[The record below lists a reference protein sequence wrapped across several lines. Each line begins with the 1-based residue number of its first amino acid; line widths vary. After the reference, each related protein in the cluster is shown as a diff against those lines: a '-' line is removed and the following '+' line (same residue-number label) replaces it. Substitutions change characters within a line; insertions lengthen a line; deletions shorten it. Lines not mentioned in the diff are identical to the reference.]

1 MESDYQF
8 EQKHEAP
15 VPTLKADMKM
25 INSIGRLALSKSICR
40 FELPMDMRQFKS
52 KLQIKTS
59 LFLPKGNFDFKLN
72 YASNINIY

>member
-15 VPTLKADMKM
+15 VPTIKTDMKM

-59 LFLPKGNFDFKLN
+59 FILPQRQFLFKIKLCF
-72 YASNINIY
+72 